1 MHRIPTVP
9 ALVAV
14 LLSASVLLAQSNPQQ
29 SASAPKKP
37 GSHEAGRPPT
47 KTSAHLVPLT
57 AQEQAQQML
66 NRFTFGA
73 RPGDLEQVMAT
84 GPEKWFEQQLN
95 PQSIKDTSLDK
106 RLGDY
111 PVLAMP
117 PDQVVQLFPA
127 QFVIQQVAQGK
138 IPYPKVPDLAAAYQ
152 VAVYR
157 YNKNLEEKRV
167 DADGK
172 DHTPSETE
180 AGEARRKDQATAAR
194 VAGELFGLD
203 RGKRMAALL
212 AMPVEDG
219 AAFTSYLAGD
229 QKKVLL
235 AEFTPRERDLFYDMA
250 GGGPLSPGSSYR
262 VPQELSEAKVLRMIL
277 GQRQLQEVMTDFW
290 FNHFN
295 VFAPKDSDQWYIA
308 AYERDAIRAHSLG
321 KFSDLLLATAQ
332 SPAMMVYLDN
342 FDSIGPNSEANGGK
356 RKDGKRNG
364 RGLNENYAR
373 EVMELHTVGVN
384 GGYSQADVTHLAAVL
399 TGWSVDNPNL
409 GGKFVFDPKKHEPG
423 SKQWFGETLAD
434 DGTPA
439 GGFQQGIGALKHLA
453 ALPQTAHFI
462 SWELAQRFVADDPP
476 PMLVNAMART
486 YMETDGDIKAIL
498 LTMVHSREFNSKQY
512 FRNKV
517 KTPEEFLASVFRA
530 TATDPV
536 DLAALVQAERQM
548 GMPFYGKLE
557 PTGYY
562 ITAEQW
568 MNTTA
573 LIDRLNFSQRL
584 VGNGAQTQRFDV
596 TRLLFYG
603 LIASPS
609 VTFPAA
615 LHKAGAIHAARI
627 EATSS
632 MANNP
637 APEGPA
643 GMNLALNI
651 LEGVLIGGPVS
662 TKTNLLIQHH
672 LQQQGNTSPE
682 ETLNTLTALV
692 LDLPEFQLH

>member
-1 MHRIPTVP
+1 
-9 ALVAV
+9 
-14 LLSASVLLAQSNPQQ
+14 
-29 SASAPKKP
+29 
-37 GSHEAGRPPT
+37 
-47 KTSAHLVPLT
+47 
-57 AQEQAQQML
+57 
-66 NRFTFGA
+66 
-73 RPGDLEQVMAT
+73 
-84 GPEKWFEQQLN
+84 
-95 PQSIKDTSLDK
+95 
-106 RLGDY
+106 
-111 PVLAMP
+111 
-117 PDQVVQLFPA
+117 
-127 QFVIQQVAQGK
+127 
-138 IPYPKVPDLAAAYQ
+138 
-152 VAVYR
+152 
-157 YNKNLEEKRV
+157 
-167 DADGK
+167 
-172 DHTPSETE
+172 
-180 AGEARRKDQATAAR
+180 
-194 VAGELFGLD
+194 
-203 RGKRMAALL
+203 
-212 AMPVEDG
+212 
-219 AAFTSYLAGD
+219 
-229 QKKVLL
+229 
-235 AEFTPRERDLFYDMA
+235 
-250 GGGPLSPGSSYR
+250 
-262 VPQELSEAKVLRMIL
+262 
-277 GQRQLQEVMTDFW
+277 
-290 FNHFN
+290 
-295 VFAPKDSDQWYIA
+295 
-308 AYERDAIRAHSLG
+308 
-321 KFSDLLLATAQ
+321 
-332 SPAMMVYLDN
+332 
-342 FDSIGPNSEANGGK
+342 
-356 RKDGKRNG
+356 
-364 RGLNENYAR
+364 
-373 EVMELHTVGVN
+373 MELHTVGVN

>member
-1 MHRIPTVP
+1 MKRMLTVP
-9 ALVAV
+9 ALAVV
-14 LLSASVLLAQSNPQQ
+14 LLSASILPAQSSPHRPGGMSQT
-29 SASAPKKP
+29 P
-37 GSHEAGRPPT
+37 GSQQGRALI
-47 KTSAHLVPLT
+47 KTGSRLVPLT
-57 AQEQAQQML
+57 TQEQAQQML

-73 RPGDLEQVMAT
+73 RPGDLKQVMAM
-84 GPEKWFEQQLN
+84 GPERWFEQQLN
-95 PQSIKDTSLDK
+95 PQSITDTALDQ
-106 RLGDY
+106 RLRDY

-117 PDQVVQLFPA
+117 LDQTVQLFPP

-138 IPYPKVPDLAAAYQ
+138 IPYPKAADLAAAYQ
-152 VAVYR
+152 VVVYR

-172 DHTPSETE
+172 DHTPSEADAAE
-180 AGEARRKDQATAAR
+180 NKRKGQAAAAR
-194 VAGELFGLD
+194 VAGELFALD

-212 AMPVEDG
+212 AMPVEDR

-235 AEFTPRERDLFYDMA
+235 AGFTPREHELFYNMA
-250 GGGPLSPGSSYR
+250 GSSPLSPSSSLR

-277 GQRQLQEVMTDFW
+277 SQRQLQEVMTDFW
-290 FNHFN
+290 LNHFN

-308 AYERDAIRAHSLG
+308 SYERDAIRPHALG

-364 RGLNENYAR
+364 HGLNENYAR
-373 EVMELHTVGVN
+373 EVMELHTVGVG
-384 GGYSQADVTHLAAVL
+384 GGYSQTDVTHLAAVL

-409 GGKFVFDPKKHEPG
+409 GGKFIFDPKKHEPG
-423 SKQWFGETLAD
+423 PKQWFGETLPD

-439 GGFQQGIGALKHLA
+439 GDFQQGVSALKHLA
-453 ALPQTAHFI
+453 SLPQTAHFI

-476 PMLVNAMART
+476 PALVNAMAKT
-486 YMETDGDIKAIL
+486 YMETGGDIRAIL
-498 LTMVHSREFNSKQY
+498 RTMVRSREFNSTQY

-530 TATDPV
+530 TVTDPV
-536 DLAALVQAERQM
+536 DPAALVQVERQM

-573 LIDRLNFSQRL
+573 LLDRLNFSLQL
-584 VGNGAQTQRFDV
+584 VKDGAQTQRFDV
-596 TRLLFYG
+596 TRLLAYG
-603 LIASPS
+603 LLTSPVVPISAASPKTGS
-609 VTFPAA
+609 AHAFRFEPASNT
-615 LHKAGAIHAARI
+615 L
-627 EATSS
+627 
-632 MANNP
+632 NNP
-637 APEGPA
+637 VPESPA
-643 GMNLALNI
+643 SINLTLNI
-651 LEGVLIGGPVS
+651 LEDTLIGGPVS
-662 TKTNLLIQHH
+662 AKTNLVILHH
-672 LQQQGNTSPE
+672 LQKQGDTSPST
-682 ETLNTLTALV
+682 TLNTLTALV
-692 LDLPEFQLH
+692 LGSPEFQLH